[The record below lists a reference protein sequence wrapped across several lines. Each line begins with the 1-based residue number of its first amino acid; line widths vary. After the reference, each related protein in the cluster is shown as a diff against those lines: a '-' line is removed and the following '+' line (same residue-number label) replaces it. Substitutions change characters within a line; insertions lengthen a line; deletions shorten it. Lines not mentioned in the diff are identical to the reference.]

1 VAKKEEGYIMSSAH
15 QKEVKLGLLGGG
27 FVADFYMQ
35 GLKDVPGQEVV
46 IVCSKRQDHPE
57 VFAKEWKIKEWTD
70 NLDKVIARD
79 DLDLLIIALPN
90 FLHKEVVIKLAK
102 VGKNMVCAK
111 PLGRDKQEAEEMLD
125 AVNKAGVFNGY
136 AETEVF
142 SPAVVKAKEII
153 LRGGIGKVTW
163 VRSREAHGGP
173 HSAHFW
179 DQELSGGGALLD
191 MGCHCIEAARYFFGK
206 EMKPVETFCWGDTL
220 VHKEKTKA
228 EDNALLVVKFE
239 NGSIAQAEVSWS
251 SHGGLDLRNEIYGT
265 EGAIFTDVTRS
276 TPIKAFTLAS
286 SGYIVEKAE
295 TEKGWITP
303 LPEEAFTYGYQAEM
317 KHFVECVRDGKEPRE
332 TFEDGYIV
340 NAILD
345 AGYKSMKT
353 GRWEKIEY

>member
-1 VAKKEEGYIMSSAH
+1 MN
-15 QKEVKLGLLGGG
+15 
-27 FVADFYMQ
+27 
-35 GLKDVPGQEVV
+35 VPGQEVV
-46 IVCSKRQDHPE
+46 IVCSRKQDHPE
-57 VFAKEWKIKEWTD
+57 IFAKKWGIKEWSD
-70 NLDKVIARD
+70 NLGEVIIRD
-79 DLDLLIIALPN
+79 DLDLVMIALPN
-90 FLHKEVVIKLAK
+90 FLHKEVAIKLAK
-102 VGKNMVCAK
+102 ARKNMVCAK
-111 PLGRDKQEAEEMLD
+111 PLGRNKQEAKEMLD
-125 AVNKAGVFNGY
+125 TVKKAGVLNGY

-142 SPAVVKAKEII
+142 SPAVVKAREII
-153 LRGGIGKVTW
+153 LKGGIGKVTW

-179 DQELSGGGALLD
+179 DLELSGGGALID

-206 EMKPVETFCWGDTL
+206 EVKPVETFAWGDTL
-220 VHKEKTKA
+220 VHKDKTKA

-239 NGSIAQAEVSWS
+239 NGGIAQAEVSWS

-286 SGYIVEKAE
+286 SGYLVEKRHK
-295 TEKGWITP
+295 KGGVIP

-317 KHFVECVRDGKEPRE
+317 KHFVECVRDGKEPWE

-345 AGYKSMKT
+345 AGYKSIRT
-353 GRWEKIEY
+353 GKWEKIEINGEKYT